1 MGILP
6 PPLVRAKGIVAQ
18 PLGPVYQAKL
28 LNWIEHAVFAVV

>member
-6 PPLVRAKGIVAQ
+6 PFLTRAKGIADP

-28 LNWIEHAVFAVV
+28 LNWIENTVFAVV